1 MEQRGHVSLSND
13 WNLGPPLPP
22 TTAERGYGDS
32 WPRLRAWCIARHVER
47 HGWWCPGFMVPAHRS
62 RDLTG
67 HHIIAISD
75 GGESV
80 PENVAVLCRGCNSRE
95 QVYRRHPRK
104 RCPLALVCKRLPT
117 GSPVC
122 CGGAS

>member
-1 MEQRGHVSLSND
+1 MEWQGHVSNND
-13 WNLGPPLPP
+13 DWYLGRPLPP
-22 TTAERGYGDS
+22 TTGEKGYDAD
-32 WPRLRAWCIARHVER
+32 WERLRAWCVARHIER
-47 HGWWCPGFMVPAHRS
+47 HGYGCPGFMVPAHKS
-62 RDLTG
+62 HDLTG

-104 RCPLALVCKRLPT
+104 RCPLGLVCRRLPT
-117 GSPVC
+117 GSLVC
-122 CGGAS
+122 CGGAA